1 MRYYKA
7 KRVIRQFA
15 QYVNP
20 NVKIKFNRKGDSACD
35 MKRKI
40 VYLDLQDIVKNP
52 LHNLGMKYHFK
63 NEVGLVA
70 FTLLHELGHI
80 QSAHKVNNVQE
91 ALDTYGFYVDKLT
104 NSELSDKHI
113 AKNYSKLTLEK
124 LANEWAYNFKNDE
137 FDKVLKLKYDLLQLG
152 LH

>member
-52 LHNLGMKYHFK
+52 LHNW
-63 NEVGLVA
+63 V
-70 FTLLHELGHI
+70 
-80 QSAHKVNNVQE
+80 
-91 ALDTYGFYVDKLT
+91 
-104 NSELSDKHI
+104 
-113 AKNYSKLTLEK
+113 
-124 LANEWAYNFKNDE
+124 
-137 FDKVLKLKYDLLQLG
+137 
-152 LH
+152 

>member
-104 NSELSDKHI
+104 NSGLSDKHI